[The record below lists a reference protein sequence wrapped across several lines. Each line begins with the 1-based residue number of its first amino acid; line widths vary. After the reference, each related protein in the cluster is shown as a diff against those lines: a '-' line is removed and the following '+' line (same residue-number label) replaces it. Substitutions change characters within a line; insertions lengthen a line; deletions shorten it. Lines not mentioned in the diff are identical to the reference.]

1 VKLSAN
7 FLAGS
12 AAALLGAAGLGSP
25 ALADYFGSI
34 NLGPGE
40 ALQVYTGPPSLN
52 LRVCND
58 FSSSGTATVTIAE
71 NTPHD
76 LQPGRCAEDIGDR
89 ITVQSHAGGQVTINY
104 RALRDNQGHRFREH
118 G

>member
-1 VKLSAN
+1 MKL
-7 FLAGS
+7 LAKPLPLS
-12 AAALLGAAGLGSP
+12 TVVLLGAAALASP
-25 ALADYFGSI
+25 ALANYFGSI
-34 NLGPGE
+34 TLTPGE
-40 ALQVYTGPPSLN
+40 VRQVYTGSPGLN

-58 FSSSGTATVTIAE
+58 FFSSGAATVTIAD

-89 ITVQSHAGGQVTINY
+89 MTVQSHASGQVMIDY
-104 RALRDNQGHRFREH
+104 RSLRDNQGHRFRQH